1 MTQGDEQ
8 RNHEPVI
15 GNEPQNN
22 ALERGGHRNL
32 IFSSLIWKTIER
44 GGNQL
49 LLIVVQLVMA
59 RLLAPEVFGAL
70 AIILVFS
77 LLGTILVQSGLNF
90 SLIQSREVEDD
101 DYSTVF
107 WMSLA
112 TATVIYAAIFFAA
125 PFIADFYHMPALT
138 WPLRGMSVVLFF
150 SAYASVPI
158 AQLTR
163 EFRFKALSLSTLL
176 GVFLSG
182 AFGVASAL
190 LGFGLWALVIQQL
203 TYQIAWNFMLA
214 RAVRWH
220 PRFRFSTT
228 LARKHY
234 RFGWKLLVSGLVSSV
249 YESSYDLIIGKKF
262 SLSQLGMVSQGKRY
276 GTAIGTILNGV
287 IQPIML
293 AAVSRAQEDPEYV
306 KRMVR
311 RALSSSTFVV
321 VPTMTMFVIIA
332 EPLFRVMLGEKW
344 VPAVPFFQIYCLIN
358 IFLPIQ
364 SVNLQALNGM
374 GRSDL
379 FLRFEVIKRVIGL
392 ATLACTAFFL
402 NSALVIVLGYLAVE
416 MIASAINSY
425 PSRKILNYRYG
436 EQFLDILPSFLLAA
450 VAAGC
455 AWALSFTG
463 LPSLLLIVAQA
474 LTVGT
479 VYLLLAWLFR
489 VEAFAYLRLTMI
501 GFVRERAAR

>member
-1 MTQGDEQ
+1 MSQSDDGRSGAASAD
-8 RNHEPVI
+8 
-15 GNEPQNN
+15 
-22 ALERGGHRNL
+22 GHRNL

-44 GGNQL
+44 GGNQVL
-49 LLIVVQLVMA
+49 LVVVQLVMA

-77 LLGTILVQSGLNF
+77 LLGSILVQSGLNF
-90 SLIQSREVEDD
+90 SLIQSRDIEDD

-107 WMSLA
+107 WMSLG
-112 TATVIYAAIFFAA
+112 TATVVYAAIFFAA
-125 PFIADFYHMPALT
+125 PFIADFYHMPSLL
-138 WPLRGMSVVLFF
+138 WPLRVMTLVLFF

-176 GVFLSG
+176 GVFFSG
-182 AFGVASAL
+182 VFGVGAAL

-203 TYQIAWNFMLA
+203 TYQIAWNLMLA
-214 RAVRWH
+214 RTVHWH
-220 PRFRFSTT
+220 PRFRFSKE

-262 SLSQLGMVSQGKRY
+262 SLTQLGMVSQGKRY
-276 GTAIGTILNGV
+276 GAAVGTILNGV

-293 AAVSRAQEDPEYV
+293 AAVSRAQDDPAYV

-321 VPTMTMFVIIA
+321 VPAMTMFVVIA
-332 EPLFRVMLGEKW
+332 EPLFRLMLGEKW
-344 VPAVPFFQIYCLIN
+344 LPAVPFFQVYCLIN

-379 FLRFEVIKRVIGL
+379 FLRFEVLKRVIGL
-392 ATLACTAFFL
+392 SLLACTAFL
-402 NSALVIVLGYLAVE
+402 LHSALVIVLGYLAVE
-416 MIASAINSY
+416 ILASMINSY
-425 PSRKILNYRYG
+425 PSRKILGYRYG
-436 EQFLDILPSFLLAA
+436 EQFLDVLPAFLLSGIAA
-450 VAAGC
+450 AC
-455 AWALSFTG
+455 AWALTVIG
-463 LPSLLLIVAQA
+463 LPSLLLMAAQIVVMAA
-474 LTVGT
+474 

-489 VEAFAYLRLTMI
+489 VDAFAYLRLTVV
-501 GFVRERAAR
+501 GFVRDRARR